1 MLSNGPPSEPC
12 CRIVAKASA
21 RLRKVAETSP
31 GMGNACSFWVSEVS
45 TWERIEKK
53 VERSGRRG
61 GGWFEGCLGTLCS
74 TGFPRGRLVMFFSVM
89 GEVEIDLEAYFR
101 KMP

>member
-1 MLSNGPPSEPC
+1 MLSNGPVSEPPGW
-12 CRIVAKASA
+12 RIVAKASA

-31 GMGNACSFWVSEVS
+31 GMGNACSFSVSEVS

-61 GGWFEGCLGTLCS
+61 GGWLVDWAVGTLCS
-74 TGFPRGRLVMFFSVM
+74 TGFWREGVSEVGLRGR
-89 GEVEIDLEAYFR
+89 GGR
-101 KMP
+101 